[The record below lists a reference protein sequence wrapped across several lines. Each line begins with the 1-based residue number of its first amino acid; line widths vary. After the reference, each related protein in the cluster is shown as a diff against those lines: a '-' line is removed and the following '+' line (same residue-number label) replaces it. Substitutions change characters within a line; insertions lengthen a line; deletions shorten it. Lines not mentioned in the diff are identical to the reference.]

1 MFNRANLCLWT
12 WHTCYHRD
20 WEPSVPVAWEVYQP
34 PSHLCFLPDICPL
47 SSAALCDAYGSNT
60 EGWSTTHVAQVS
72 EPRTPAKP
80 LQEYFT
86 SSTRW
91 KVNFASVEKGGYS
104 LFTMLPGPTGWVLRK
119 LTYLNIITSSY
130 WLPTVLSTHSLHTSR
145 SRFQKVINATQHVP
159 ILFIQLNLF
168 SNPVKC
174 LVQKKGERLCFLNS
188 NKMEQIQQFH
198 ADSDTKYVLLCQFRI
213 SNASAFFGRLTDLI

>member
-1 MFNRANLCLWT
+1 MAYLLPQRLRAICPSSMRSLSAPFTPMFPARHLPTLLCCLVWCLWLQH
-12 WHTCYHRD
+12 WRMEHHPRRS
-20 WEPSVPVAWEVYQP
+20 SVRAPHSCQ
-34 PSHLCFLPDICPL
+34 
-47 SSAALCDAYGSNT
+47 
-60 EGWSTTHVAQVS
+60 TTARVFH
-72 EPRTPAKP
+72 
-80 LQEYFT
+80 

-130 WLPTVLSTHSLHTSR
+130 RLPTVLSTHSLHTSR
-145 SRFQKVINATQHVP
+145 SRLQKVINATQHVP